1 MSPFSGLTC
10 ETVDSVG
17 QENLTVVRI
26 LQKPLTVATMSQ
38 FVSLQL
44 TSNRVKSLVE

>member
-10 ETVDSVG
+10 ETVYSVG

-26 LQKPLTVATMSQ
+26 AE
-38 FVSLQL
+38 
-44 TSNRVKSLVE
+44 TSDCGNHE

>member
-1 MSPFSGLTC
+1 MSPFSGLIC

-26 LQKPLTVATMSQ
+26 VETFAVATMSE
-38 FVSLQL
+38 FVPLEL
-44 TSNRVKSLVE
+44 TSNRLKSLVE